1 MFCNRRMRLKENYKF
16 QMYRQPSKGGPPALP
31 EPQQDPLSLPGKLH
45 SNFNLTLPPHALKT
59 LNISDTILKEL
70 KGVLPAGVKLRSHSD
85 DMDKS
90 SNPVSPLKLSPRG
103 HDNEEPRGAKLG
115 SEDSDKD
122 EASGSDEVCAKA
134 IPSIRPIK
142 AFDATVI

>member
-1 MFCNRRMRLKENYKF
+1 M
-16 QMYRQPSKGGPPALP
+16 
-31 EPQQDPLSLPGKLH
+31 
-45 SNFNLTLPPHALKT
+45 
-59 LNISDTILKEL
+59 NISDTILKEL

-103 HDNEEPRGAKLG
+103 HDNEEPRGAKLE

-134 IPSIRPIK
+134 ISSIRPIK
-142 AFDATVI
+142 AFKKCYCYLAILLVIGGNVGTAWRKHHKIASDGSAEWPFAAIIL